1 MKMCSSGFAPRR
13 RQGGFIQ
20 GAILFALVIIA
31 VVVAAFSL
39 ANRDSQSSADTEQA
53 RVNASFVLKV
63 GNDLQTGINRA
74 IADGLTPDKLTA
86 TGVLFNQTD
95 SSATAVNLFDATL
108 KYMVR
113 PQFPPTALASTST
126 VQPFAGNDGAG
137 TSATAGWAKKAVTGA
152 GGALEEAII
161 TVPGLKLDVCK
172 RINVTSNNVLVTA
185 APPTS
190 LTDGTI
196 ATWREGCFGP
206 GTAAGDHT
214 YFRVVATDVFTAA
227 AGGGGGGGGAGG

>member
-74 IADGLTPDKLTA
+74 IADG
-86 TGVLFNQTD
+86 FNPANLEDNMVFNNGD
-95 SSATAVNLFDATL
+95 SDGETLNLFEENL
-108 KYMVR
+108 KYIVR
-113 PQFPPTALASTST
+113 PQFPTTALLPDGE
-126 VQPFAGNDGAG
+126 QPFRDATENDVAWVVQAITDAGDA
-137 TSATAGWAKKAVTGA
+137 AQD
-152 GGALEEAII
+152 EAII
-161 TVPGLKLDVCK
+161 TVTGLREDVCK
-172 RINVTSNNVLVTA
+172 RINVTANGVLVSADVPETVGGE
-185 APPTS
+185 
-190 LTDGTI
+190 DGE
-196 ATWREGCFGP
+196 WREGCF
-206 GTAAGDHT
+206 AGETGFT
-214 YFRVVATDVFTAA
+214 YFRVVATDVRPTA
-227 AGGGGGGGGAGG
+227 

>member
-39 ANRDSQSSADTEQA
+39 ANRDSQSSADSEQA

-74 IADGLTPDKLTA
+74 VADGFSPANLTA
-86 TGVLFNQTD
+86 NMLFDDTVSEGD
-95 SSATAVNLFDATL
+95 ELNLFDTNL

-113 PQFPPTALASTST
+113 PQFPPTALEAADT
-126 VQPFAGNDGAG
+126 VQPFAGTDGEGATATAAWTTAPVDGAG
-137 TSATAGWAKKAVTGA
+137 NDDQEAVV
-152 GGALEEAII
+152 L
-161 TVPGLKLDVCK
+161 VPGLREDVCR
-172 RINVTSNNVLVTA
+172 RINVTANSVLVTA
-185 APPTS
+185 EIPA
-190 LTDGTI
+190 TI
-196 ATWREGCFGP
+196 GDNGAREGCYDNG
-206 GTAAGDHT
+206 GDFT
-214 YFRVVATDVFTAA
+214 YFRVVATDAVPAA
-227 AGGGGGGGGAGG
+227 

>member
-39 ANRDSQSSADTEQA
+39 ANRDSQSSADSEQA

-74 IADGLTPDKLTA
+74 IADGFAPANLEDDM
-86 TGVLFNQTD
+86 VFNN
-95 SSATAVNLFDATL
+95 SASDGTTLNLFDPTL

-113 PQFPPTALASTST
+113 PQFPNTAL
-126 VQPFAGNDGAG
+126 V
-137 TSATAGWAKKAVTGA
+137 A
-152 GGALEEAII
+152 GGAQPFLDGATNDAAWQVTAITDVGGADADAVV
-161 TVPGLKLDVCK
+161 TVTGLKEDVCK
-172 RINVTSNNVLVTA
+172 RINVTANGVLVSADIPTA
-185 APPTS
+185 IDTGAS
-190 LTDGTI
+190 EG
-196 ATWREGCFGP
+196 WREGCYES
-206 GTAAGDHT
+206 GTDFV
-214 YFRVVATDVFTAA
+214 YFRVVATDVAPAT
-227 AGGGGGGGGAGG
+227 

>member
-39 ANRDSQSSADTEQA
+39 ANRDSQSSADSEQA

-74 IADGLTPDKLTA
+74 IADGFAPANLEDDM
-86 TGVLFNQTD
+86 VFNSTESD
-95 SSATAVNLFDATL
+95 GTTLNLFDPTL

-113 PQFPPTALASTST
+113 PQFPNTALVDPDA
-126 VQPFAGNDGAG
+126 QPFAAATSNAAAWDVTPIDGVGGAD
-137 TSATAGWAKKAVTGA
+137 TDAVVTVTG
-152 GGALEEAII
+152 
-161 TVPGLKLDVCK
+161 LKEDVCK
-172 RINVTSNNVLVTA
+172 RINVTANGVLVSADLPGAIDTGA
-185 APPTS
+185 SA
-190 LTDGTI
+190 G
-196 ATWREGCFGP
+196 WREGCFGD
-206 GTAAGDHT
+206 GTDFT
-214 YFRVVATDVFTAA
+214 YFRVVATDVAPAA
-227 AGGGGGGGGAGG
+227 APAP